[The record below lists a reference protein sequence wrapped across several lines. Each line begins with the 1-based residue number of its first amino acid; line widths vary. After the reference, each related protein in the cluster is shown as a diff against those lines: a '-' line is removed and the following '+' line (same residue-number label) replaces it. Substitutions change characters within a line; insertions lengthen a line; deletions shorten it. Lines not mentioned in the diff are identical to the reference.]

1 MLLHRLTGSS
11 RAQIAECT
19 NGRCFDG
26 RGQKMKRENE
36 FNKLLA
42 KSIDNS
48 LREVFNENATSAIYA
63 YLESNYGLNQEEIPQ
78 KLDLFVDGLHKFLST
93 GAYAVEHFI
102 LENLYSNF
110 KCAGE
115 LDSERDFENS
125 IMNLKTCLKLG

>member
-1 MLLHRLTGSS
+1 
-11 RAQIAECT
+11 
-19 NGRCFDG
+19 
-26 RGQKMKRENE
+26 MKRENE

-78 KLDLFVDGLHKFLST
+78 KLDLFVDGLDKFLST
-93 GAYAVEHFI
+93 GAYTIEHFI
-102 LENLYSNF
+102 LENLCSNL
-110 KCAGE
+110 KCTGE
-115 LDSERDFENS
+115 LKLDSERDFENS